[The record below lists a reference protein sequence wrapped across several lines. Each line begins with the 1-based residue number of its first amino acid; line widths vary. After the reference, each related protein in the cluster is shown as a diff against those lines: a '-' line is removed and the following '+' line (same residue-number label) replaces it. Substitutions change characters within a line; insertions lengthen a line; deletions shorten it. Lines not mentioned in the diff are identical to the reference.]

1 MDRFRRCR
9 TNRHLPRQ
17 LHAAVFSRLQIGLH
31 RGTVTFTSAAG
42 GFRRSA
48 FAHLLKQRNSWLRNS
63 RRPSKQA
70 AVEHA
75 REFLRVV
82 GQGECELRQLYNA
95 GSVYTVAIMVKGRML
110 HILLS
115 RNRPGA
121 SNIVDEFAS

>member
-1 MDRFRRCR
+1 
-9 TNRHLPRQ
+9 
-17 LHAAVFSRLQIGLH
+17 
-31 RGTVTFTSAAG
+31 
-42 GFRRSA
+42 
-48 FAHLLKQRNSWLRNS
+48 
-63 RRPSKQA
+63 
-70 AVEHA
+70 VEHA